1 MKYIKMLGLAA
12 VAAAALMAFVGAST
26 ASATVLCKVNTATT
40 GCHVGGNAYAKGTTI
55 KGNLTATAILETVG
69 GEVLNKCTGSTLEGK
84 TETTGG
90 AAETVEGKILTLSWS
105 GCEKHTTTLS
115 TGKLVIHY
123 SEKDNGT
130 LTASGTEVTING
142 IFGTSCVY
150 GAGEGLNLG
159 TVVGGSPATIAINTI
174 VPRISGGFLCPAE
187 ARWTASYELTSPKPL
202 YIAEN

>member
-26 ASATVLCKVNTATT
+26 ASATVLCKVNTQTT
-40 GCHVGGNAYAKGTTI
+40 GCHAGGNAYAKATTV
-55 KGNLTATAILETVG
+55 KASLTKTAVLETLG
-69 GEVLNKCTGSTLEGK
+69 GETLNECTGSTLEGK

-90 AAETVEGKILTLSWS
+90 AAETIKGVFVIISWS
-105 GCEKHTTTLS
+105 GCLKHTTTIAVGDFELHQANS
-115 TGKLVIHY
+115 
-123 SEKDNGT
+123 DNGT
-130 LTASGTEVTING
+130 LTATGVQVTING

-159 TVVGGSPATIAINTI
+159 TVVGGSPATITINTI

-187 ARWTASYELTSPKPL
+187 ARWTASYEVTSPKPL
-202 YIAEN
+202 YVSAS